1 MANLSAPIGL
11 KPVKNFDGTDY
22 TGASAVPC
30 VALSSYATALY
41 IGDPVIVTGTANT
54 AEILTSGEVG
64 GGVGMP
70 IGSLPTVERATNGD
84 GNRITGVVT
93 RVGFDANDYARSN
106 YRKAST
112 SAVVW
117 VEMNPD
123 TLFEIQASTTVAV
136 TDVGLNANLTGTGG
150 STVTGISAVQL
161 DSSAMAADASNQL
174 LIVGVSRDMDR
185 NDLSSSEP
193 CVYVKLNQRTH
204 SPDSVLGI

>member
-1 MANLSAPIGL
+1 
-11 KPVKNFDGTDY
+11 
-22 TGASAVPC
+22 
-30 VALSSYATALY
+30 
-41 IGDPVIVTGTANT
+41 
-54 AEILTSGEVG
+54 
-64 GGVGMP
+64 
-70 IGSLPTVERATNGD
+70 
-84 GNRITGVVT
+84 
-93 RVGFDANDYARSN
+93 
-106 YRKAST
+106 
-112 SAVVW
+112 
-117 VEMNPD
+117 
-123 TLFEIQASTTVAV
+123 LFEIQASTTVAV